1 MIRRPPRSTRTDTL
15 FPYTTLFR
23 SHRSYGRGSCPDR
36 GAMAPAGV
44 TATFHEHAP
53 CRSAQAFIAAGDDP
67 LCFLWTK
74 KFGKASG
81 LAAAHASAQNVRTVI
96 FMARNTLRP
105 LLFLHPVE
113 LRRSTVVAQR

>member
-1 MIRRPPRSTRTDTL
+1 
-15 FPYTTLFR
+15 
-23 SHRSYGRGSCPDR
+23 
-36 GAMAPAGV
+36 MAPAGV

-81 LAAAHASAQNVRTVI
+81 LAAAHAYAQNVRTVI
-96 FMARNTLRP
+96 FMARNPLLP

-113 LRRSTVVAQR
+113 LRRSNGVAQRGNVDGQTNKVENFSAGLLRLMQHTLLATYQMTTQ